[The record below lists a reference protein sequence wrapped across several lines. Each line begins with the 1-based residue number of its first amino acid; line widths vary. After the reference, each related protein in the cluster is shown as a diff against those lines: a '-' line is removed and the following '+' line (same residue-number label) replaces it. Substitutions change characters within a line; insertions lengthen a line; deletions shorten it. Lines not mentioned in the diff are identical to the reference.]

1 MARRWAGPGGL
12 EIGAGGESR
21 LRAFEGV
28 LSIVGALET
37 DAGNYTCVVE
47 NTAGVRRRP
56 VSIVVSGQFSSG
68 SLPPSVSSSSSSSS
82 LICRSLA
89 NFASFFVSVWRIQ
102 YHSVVVGAA
111 AAAAAGA
118 SSTWR
123 LHQIISSTCPS
134 LTSSAQHTCWQRR
147 MSHLFPR
154 KRSLPLVKVFSSDP
168 WNVNDSSVSNK
179 KVC

>member
-1 MARRWAGPGGL
+1 MLLARRWQGPDEL

-28 LSIVGALET
+28 LSIVAALET

-68 SLPPSVSSSSSSSS
+68 SLLPSVSSSSSVS

-89 NFASFFVSVWRIQ
+89 CLFCLLPHLCLTYSISERCRRRGCCCCCSCWPAQPGVFITLSAPHVHHSRHLLSIPVG
-102 YHSVVVGAA
+102 SVV
-111 AAAAAGA
+111 
-118 SSTWR
+118 
-123 LHQIISSTCPS
+123 C
-134 LTSSAQHTCWQRR
+134 HTCFRENDR
-147 MSHLFPR
+147 IAALS
-154 KRSLPLVKVFSSDP
+154 KSLQLR
-168 WNVNDSSVSNK
+168 DSAASNK
-179 KVC
+179 NIC

>member
-1 MARRWAGPGGL
+1 MGRPG
-12 EIGAGGESR
+12 R
-21 LRAFEGV
+21 P
-28 LSIVGALET
+28 
-37 DAGNYTCVVE
+37 GNRS
-47 NTAGVRRRP
+47 RRRVEAARVWRRAEYRWSARDGCRKLHLRRREHGRSP
-56 VSIVVSGQFSSG
+56 TTSGVHRRVRSVQFRVTATFCLLLLLFFSDMP
-68 SLPPSVSSSSSSSS
+68 LA
-82 LICRSLA
+82 RSLA